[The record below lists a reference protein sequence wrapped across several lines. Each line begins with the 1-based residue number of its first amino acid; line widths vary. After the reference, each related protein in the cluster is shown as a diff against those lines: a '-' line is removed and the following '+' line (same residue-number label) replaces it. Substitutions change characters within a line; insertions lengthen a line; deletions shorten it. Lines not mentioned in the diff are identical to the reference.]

1 MTTIATLVAQ
11 DVSAAE
17 AALAKLERELE
28 NTDGER
34 RAALERWVGEVR
46 RALGKVR
53 RLTLH

>member
-34 RAALERWVGEVR
+34 RAALERCVGEVR